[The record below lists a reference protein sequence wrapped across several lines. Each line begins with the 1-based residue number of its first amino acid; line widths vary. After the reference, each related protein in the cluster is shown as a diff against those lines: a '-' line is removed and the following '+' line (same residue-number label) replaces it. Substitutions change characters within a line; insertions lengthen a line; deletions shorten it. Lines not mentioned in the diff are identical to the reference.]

1 MNENSVFQRV
11 ENKYL
16 ITAEQ
21 AQQIQMKAEGYLRP
35 DRYAKYT
42 IHSIYYDTAD
52 SAMVISCL
60 EKPEYKEKLRLRCYG
75 QPHEGSRVFLEIK
88 KKYRDLGSKR
98 RITLDIQEA
107 EDYMEHGIPHSVHS
121 QIADEIDYMKNMYSL
136 QKKLYL
142 AYDRM
147 AFAGI
152 SEEDLRIT
160 FDYSIRYR
168 TDNLSLYELGNES
181 LMSTQDTVLMEIK
194 AMKRYPLWL
203 CDILTSMHIY
213 KNSFSKY
220 GAIYS
225 ALQKQETKGI
235 YIPDMAVQYARPYA
249 EITEGGKLHA

>member
-16 ITAEQ
+16 ITAAQ
-21 AQQIQMKAEGYLRP
+21 AQKIQMKAEGFLRP

-42 IHSIYYDTAD
+42 IHSIYYDTSD

-75 QPHEGSRVFLEIK
+75 QPHAGAKVFLEIK
-88 KKYRDLGSKR
+88 KKYMDLGNKR

-107 EDYMEHGIPHSVHS
+107 EDYLEHGIPHSVHG
-121 QIADEIDYMKNMYSL
+121 QIADEIDYMKNLYSL

-147 AFAGI
+147 AYAGI
-152 SEEDLRIT
+152 NEEDLRIT
-160 FDYSIRYR
+160 FDYHIRYR
-168 TDNLSLYELGNES
+168 TDNLSLYELGNET
-181 LMSTQDTVLMEIK
+181 LMSDSNTVLMEIK
-194 AMKRYPLWL
+194 AMKRYPMWL
-203 CDILTSMHIY
+203 CEILTSMNIY

-225 ALQKQETKGI
+225 KLQQQKTKEI
-235 YIPDMAVQYARPYA
+235 VIPDMAMQYAKPYA
-249 EITEGGKLHA
+249 EITEGGELHA